1 MREKVKNLIY
11 LDTQRYMSIDNLTAF
26 YWGILIIPFF
36 MIVMGVVSIQVSGV
50 SWKTLFPIVSTIV
63 WSFIYWLFVLIIKSN
78 HVKKTFTLRF
88 IVNGISGLLLSSL
101 FMIFFFSFVFLSD
114 TPFLGVDFIFLVIA
128 FYIIFSLLYIFLI
141 VLCVQ
146 KDLFSVIRKKTQ
158 TRTFIIIS
166 ASFGGLIPG
175 AGASGMYI
183 SRILRYN
190 AEIEVSDTVMVVLL
204 LVVIFTPILAHI
216 NFVQY
221 YYCKKYGITCDEHG
235 DETSPALEP
244 KRNTCGEHGDETSHT
259 SEPKRN
265 TCGEHGDKTSSAS
278 ESKRNVKPLSIPKKI
293 LKIIL
298 IVLMGIILF
307 FVLLFLVFFVKTII
321 SKM

>member
-11 LDTQRYMSIDNLTAF
+11 LDTQRYMSIDNLMAF

-36 MIVMGVVSIQVSGV
+36 MIVMGVASIQVSGV

-101 FMIFFFSFVFLSD
+101 FMIFFFSLVFSSD
-114 TPFLGVDFIFLVIA
+114 TPFLSVDFVFWVMV
-128 FYIIFSLLYIFLI
+128 FYVIFSLVYMVLI
-141 VLCVQ
+141 ILCVQ
-146 KDLFSVIRKKTQ
+146 KDFFAAIREKTQ
-158 TRTFIIIS
+158 TKTFIIIS
-166 ASFGGLIPG
+166 AFFCGVMPG
-175 AGASGMYI
+175 AGVSGMYI
-183 SRILRYN
+183 SRVMRSYV
-190 AEIEVSDTVMVVLL
+190 EIDVQYTVMVVLS
-204 LVVIFTPILAHI
+204 LVLIFIPALAHI
-216 NFVQY
+216 NFIQY
-221 YYCKKYGITCDEHG
+221 YYCKKYGITCDENGNDTSPALEPKRNTCDEHG

-244 KRNTCGEHGDETSHT
+244 KRN
-259 SEPKRN
+259 
-265 TCGEHGDKTSSAS
+265 
-278 ESKRNVKPLSIPKKI
+278 VKPLSTPKKI

-298 IVLMGIILF
+298 IVLMGIVLS
-307 FVLLFLVFFVKTII
+307 FVLLFLVFFVKAII